1 MQGAEGPRVEDWAPI
16 VKPAC
21 LHQTGPVARIAAQ
34 QKRLIFY
41 HRSGW
46 IEGYCNQ
53 KGRREVRANQ
63 RRTAKPS
70 LCPPS
75 VPALSFRQPSPK
87 ARVDGRKLW
96 AFGGPLSV
104 LKTLCQTTPPPIQPP
119 KIKVLQGFHL
129 LLPVTTPSST
139 WQLRTSVL

>member
-1 MQGAEGPRVEDWAPI
+1 MRGAEGPRVEDWAPI

-21 LHQTGPVARIAAQ
+21 LHQTGLVARITAQ
-34 QKRLIFY
+34 QKWLIFY

-53 KGRREVRANQ
+53 KEKREVRANQ
-63 RRTAKPS
+63 RKTTKPS
-70 LCPPS
+70 LCLPS
-75 VPALSFRQPSPK
+75 VPALSFRPSPK
-87 ARVDGRKLW
+87 LRADGRKLW
-96 AFGGPLSV
+96 AFRGLLSV
-104 LKTLCQTTPPPIQPP
+104 LKTLCQTTPPIQPP

-139 WQLRTSVL
+139 WQLWTSVL